1 MLIDSTVFRDYRV
14 GDTGA
19 LNIINQV
26 IDGTIT
32 ASISPLTVLNLW
44 TNTHLSRRQE
54 MGYAGILSFLH
65 DAPLS
70 QQAAKQAGV
79 WLSSVPED
87 SRSKLSY
94 FALIAATA
102 RENGMAIC
110 TRNQELFG
118 KFCSEFIDY

>member
-14 GDTGA
+14 GDAGA

-26 IDGTIT
+26 MDGTIS

-44 TNTHLSRRQE
+44 SNTHLNRRQE
-54 MGYAGILSFLH
+54 IGYTGILNFLH
-65 DAPLS
+65 NVPLS

-79 WLSSVPED
+79 WLSSIPEE
-87 SRSKLSY
+87 SRGKLSY

-102 RENGMAIC
+102 RENEMAIC